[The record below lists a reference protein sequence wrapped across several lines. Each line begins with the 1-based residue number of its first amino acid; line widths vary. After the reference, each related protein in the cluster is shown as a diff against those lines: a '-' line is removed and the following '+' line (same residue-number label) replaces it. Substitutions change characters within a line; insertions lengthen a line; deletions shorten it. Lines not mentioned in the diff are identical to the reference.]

1 MSNKIYRATSVI
13 LWILTASLIFFLSHQ
28 TGEESSKSSG
38 SMMLFLEQVFKTN
51 ISESFVRNAAHF
63 TEFMIL
69 GFSTINLSFSFKGYL
84 TPFKA
89 ALYGSLY
96 AVTDE
101 IHQIFIPKRACEFKD
116 FLVDTA
122 GVIAGVLIFTLI
134 HIILTKFIKEREKLR

>member
-38 SMMLFLEQVFKTN
+38 SMMLFLEQIFKTD
-51 ISESFVRNAAHF
+51 ISESFIRTAAHF
-63 TEFMIL
+63 TEFMIF
-69 GFSTINLSFSFKGYL
+69 GFITINLSFSFKGYL

-89 ALYGSLY
+89 VLYGSLY

-122 GVIAGVLIFTLI
+122 GVITGVFIFTVI
-134 HIILTKFIKEREKLR
+134 HIILTKYIKEREKLR